1 MFLGQCHIH
10 LGDLLIQQTCSTRFV
25 REWCSPPPP
34 RRITTQ
40 VLSFGDKVLV
50 VVIVIVC
57 RSQHVVSSSLLSV
70 INVQKNVLDLETGH
84 YGV

>member
-1 MFLGQCHIH
+1 M
-10 LGDLLIQQTCSTRFV
+10 S
-25 REWCSPPPP
+25 PPP

-40 VLSFGDKVLV
+40 VLSFGDKVFV
-50 VVIVIVC
+50 VVAVVVVVVC